1 MGRRRPWN
9 LASPTPTH
17 YDVLGISPHAS
28 ARDVRAA
35 FVRLILRAHPDK
47 RAALENVEQVASE
60 LEAGDAEASRLNEAW
75 RVLGDAQ
82 RRTDYDAYLAREQA
96 RLQASKAQ
104 LTFALSV
111 DLSLFTPQ
119 GSGVDEE
126 EPDAYTYPCRCSG
139 TFVITLEQLEA
150 QVDIVACDSCSERCR
165 VEYEVIDE

>member
-1 MGRRRPWN
+1 M
-9 LASPTPTH
+9 
-17 YDVLGISPHAS
+17 
-28 ARDVRAA
+28 RAA

-82 RRTDYDAYLAREQA
+82 RRTDYDAYLAREQGAPLPMLLLHGTTADAGEHVA

-104 LTFALSV
+104 QTFALSV